1 MSDNEF
7 TAVYEDEVEFLARA
21 VIAQHGPEAAY
32 AAESHLDQLVKWSS
46 SRCDTWTAVIDAI
59 HLLRCR
65 EAGARGVSPPLR

>member
-1 MSDNEF
+1 MSDSAL
-7 TAVYEDEVEFLARA
+7 TADCDDEVEFLARA

-65 EAGARGVSPPLR
+65 EANVRGVSPQLR